1 MLCNFGEI
9 IKKLYFLVWWK
20 ACQRSTHANP
30 HLSASCYRTFYTWW
44 TASANR
50 KCEIYLQESLAGGG
64 GKGGVICET
73 VPFDN
78 ESSDRLQT
86 QNQDSQYY
94 SAPLLF

>member
-1 MLCNFGEI
+1 MSSNFGEI

-20 ACQRSTHANP
+20 AHQRATHATP
-30 HLSASCYRTFYTWW
+30 HLSASRYRTFYTWW
-44 TASANR
+44 TASANC
-50 KCEIYLQESLAGGG
+50 KCEGGM
-64 GKGGVICET
+64 ICET

-78 ESSDRLQT
+78 GSSDRLQT